1 VSLPFFSKN
10 KDLSIRYMGFN
21 MVVETKC
28 FVKLQFN
35 EAGVVILTIAKMYGD
50 NVEGLCGACNG
61 LKEWKI
67 KGGDDVPDAA
77 SDKFSRIAQS
87 FAVLEAGAVY
97 G

>member
-1 VSLPFFSKN
+1 
-10 KDLSIRYMGFN
+10 
-21 MVVETKC
+21 
-28 FVKLQFN
+28 
-35 EAGVVILTIAKMYGD
+35 MYGD